1 MCAIG
6 QAKLAH
12 DRPSKAGLMRSLA
25 VTLGTDEGAAPLV
38 CQEDLGMARL
48 WISGGGLVMAVA
60 ALKT

>member
-1 MCAIG
+1 
-6 QAKLAH
+6 
-12 DRPSKAGLMRSLA
+12 MRSLA

-38 CQEDLGMARL
+38 CKEDLGKARF